1 MAVKEQVRRGKK
13 FNLFLTEEE
22 HRKVKV
28 KSALKGITMQEY
40 IVSLICNSDKDE
52 DEEWNNLMKS
62 IENAPEEEPDEI
74 DLHIMERAKI
84 EKARGEIED
93 YDDDLKELDNE
104 GSNN

>member
-1 MAVKEQVRRGKK
+1 MAVKEQVRREKK

-22 HRKVKV
+22 HRKVKA

-74 DLHIMERAKI
+74 DLQIIERAKI

>member
-22 HRKVKV
+22 HRKVKA

-74 DLHIMERAKI
+74 DLQIIERAKI